1 LPRGKKII
9 EICRTYAERKEE
21 TNMGLPG
28 VFMARK
34 KDHSVYYRSS
44 ITVREKHISLGS
56 YPTELEAHLAY
67 KEARK
72 RTPSGWQIIRKILYF
87 LFRNGWFW

>member
-1 LPRGKKII
+1 
-9 EICRTYAERKEE
+9 
-21 TNMGLPG
+21 MGLPG

-67 KEARK
+67 KEARMVCE
-72 RTPSGWQIIRKILYF
+72 TAVSYTHLTLPTIG
-87 LFRNGWFW
+87 G